1 MQDGQGS
8 KLRNLPRYRHAGF
21 GLQFL
26 RTGEG
31 VQRMYQVPPV
41 FARLT
46 EQHQAVM
53 EAIVAGDAEAARQA
67 MMGHLGF
74 VHATIKRFDE
84 DQARQ
89 ARITRLPG
97 DHNENSRENS

>member
-1 MQDGQGS
+1 
-8 KLRNLPRYRHAGF
+8 
-21 GLQFL
+21 
-26 RTGEG
+26 
-31 VQRMYQVPPV
+31 
-41 FARLT
+41 
-46 EQHQAVM
+46 M
-53 EAIVAGDAEAARQA
+53 EAIFAGDAEGARQA
-67 MMGHLGF
+67 MMAHLGF

>member
-1 MQDGQGS
+1 
-8 KLRNLPRYRHAGF
+8 
-21 GLQFL
+21 
-26 RTGEG
+26 
-31 VQRMYQVPPV
+31 
-41 FARLT
+41 
-46 EQHQAVM
+46 
-53 EAIVAGDAEAARQA
+53 EAARQA

>member
-1 MQDGQGS
+1 
-8 KLRNLPRYRHAGF
+8 
-21 GLQFL
+21 
-26 RTGEG
+26 
-31 VQRMYQVPPV
+31 
-41 FARLT
+41 
-46 EQHQAVM
+46 M
-53 EAIVAGDAEAARQA
+53 EASVAGDAEAARQA
-67 MMGHLGF
+67 MLGHLGF